1 MSVVAMMISC
11 AKDNYDLPDKTLTG
25 RIVYQDEPINVEYDQ
40 VRIELWE
47 SGWQLHTPIDVTI
60 KQDGSFSALLFEGSY
75 KMVIPQGQGPFLTTQ
90 NETTQSDTIALELR
104 GNTGMDVEVLPYY
117 MIRNTQMS
125 KNGNAVDAS
134 FSIDQIVTDERAKS
148 VDRVYLYLNK
158 TQFVS
163 GANNVKTVEIAGADI
178 VDFANVNLSAGIPEL
193 VPAQQYI
200 YARVGVR
207 ISGIQ
212 DLIFSPVQ
220 KINF

>member
-1 MSVVAMMISC
+1 
-11 AKDNYDLPDKTLTG
+11 
-25 RIVYQDEPINVEYDQ
+25 
-40 VRIELWE
+40 
-47 SGWQLHTPIDVTI
+47 
-60 KQDGSFSALLFEGSY
+60 
-75 KMVIPQGQGPFLTTQ
+75 
-90 NETTQSDTIALELR
+90 
-104 GNTGMDVEVLPYY
+104 
-117 MIRNTQMS
+117 
-125 KNGNAVDAS
+125 VDAS

-220 KINF
+220 KINL